1 MKTTREIVLGALNK
15 MDEDKAYSNLTI
27 DKLLSE
33 SDLSL
38 QDRSFSSALFY
49 GILERKLT
57 LDYCIQKYSKIPLK
71 KISHDVLNVLRMGI
85 YQIVFMQSVPDSA
98 AVNESVRLTY
108 SIRKVSAKGFV
119 NAVLRNFIRN
129 GKKIDFPDKQS
140 DFIGYYSMKY
150 SCPEWLFN
158 KWVDE
163 YGKDAAIHTVKSS
176 IGMPPLYL
184 RVNSLKITE
193 DELID
198 SFEKRKREAS
208 KTEVLANCISIK
220 GIGSIENLPQ
230 YKKGFFHVQ
239 DLSSQML
246 CNIIH
251 PKPNETI
258 FDMCSAP
265 GGKAFT
271 IAQYMQ
277 DKGQILAFDLYE
289 SRINLI
295 QQSAQRLGLECIK
308 TSVNDATLYNEN
320 LGLADK
326 VLCDVV
332 CSGLGIIRRKPEIKY
347 KDPEEF
353 EKLPQIQYNILLNSS
368 KYVKEGGMLIY
379 STCTLN
385 KKENEEVVLRFLS
398 ENKDFEPLQIPQYEN
413 YMHTFLPQEINS
425 DGFFVA
431 TLIKK
436 W

>member
-1 MKTTREIVLGALNK
+1 
-15 MDEDKAYSNLTI
+15 
-27 DKLLSE
+27 
-33 SDLSL
+33 
-38 QDRSFSSALFY
+38 
-49 GILERKLT
+49 
-57 LDYCIQKYSKIPLK
+57 
-71 KISHDVLNVLRMGI
+71 
-85 YQIVFMQSVPDSA
+85 
-98 AVNESVRLTY
+98 
-108 SIRKVSAKGFV
+108 
-119 NAVLRNFIRN
+119 
-129 GKKIDFPDKQS
+129 
-140 DFIGYYSMKY
+140 
-150 SCPEWLFN
+150 
-158 KWVDE
+158 VDE